1 MADPFSRD
9 FLLNGDEL
17 ENLRLLLADELDE
30 PDDEVEE
37 EEFLLRRLVFELPV
51 CLGHLL
57 APLGVVS
64 AAFFSLGTTGA
75 WSRSESSLSSLS
87 RRSEERSATS
97 APAGTLVWR
106 QEEVPGGF
114 STTSSLDAETYSEME
129 ELLKVVSW

>member
-17 ENLRLLLADELDE
+17 ETLRLLLADELDE

-37 EEFLLRRLVFELPV
+37 EEFLLRRLVFELSV
-51 CLGHLL
+51 CL
-57 APLGVVS
+57 APLGGVS
-64 AAFFSLGTTGA
+64 SAFISLGTTRA
-75 WSRSESSLSSLS
+75 WSRSEFSLSSLS

-97 APAGTLVWR
+97 APAGNLVWR